1 MRHFGDSAQSY
12 NSGAENL
19 ATDGRF
25 APPLSK
31 HEKTGNLAQFIHD
44 QFSPANQYDLAANV
58 YGGGESARNQEREQ
72 KSLRSILPPL
82 ALRSDAPAARSEA
95 IVAPAVKSDFSISK
109 QEQTAVHPLLAHLRK
124 AESPKPE
131 ATISMDFRNPLY
143 KSNDLVTRNNDRADA
158 FSADNCYQTIS
169 INPQDGT
176 TKTITTLPDLSSTK
190 IHTKNADGSSIAYT
204 DGLGRTVSENRYNA
218 EGKLMISTSTEFGNG
233 EHSAIPSRKVIKT
246 ASETIEVTMDSTG
259 TVLQRVAVPYSDLS
273 RNA

>member
-1 MRHFGDSAQSY
+1 MRHFGDSAQPY
-12 NSGAENL
+12 NSGADNL

-44 QFSPANQYDLAANV
+44 QFSPANQYDLSANV

-82 ALRSDAPAARSEA
+82 ALRSDASSSRSD
-95 IVAPAVKSDFSISK
+95 VAPPPAFKANEFTYSK
-109 QEQTAVHPLLAHLRK
+109 QEQPAVHPLLAHLRK
-124 AESPKPE
+124 AESDP
-131 ATISMDFRNPLY
+131 
-143 KSNDLVTRNNDRADA
+143 

-169 INPQDGT
+169 INPQDGS
-176 TKTITTLPDLSSTK
+176 TKTITTLADLSSTK

-204 DGLGRTVSENRYNA
+204 DGLGRTVSENRYDA
-218 EGKLMISTSTEFGNG
+218 AGKLMIATTTEFGNG
-233 EHSAIPSRKVIKT
+233 EHSAVPSRKVIKT

>member
-44 QFSPANQYDLAANV
+44 QFSPANQYDLSANV

-82 ALRSDAPAARSEA
+82 ALRSDAPAARSE
-95 IVAPAVKSDFSISK
+95 SI
-109 QEQTAVHPLLAHLRK
+109 ADVHPLLAHLRK

-131 ATISMDFRNPLY
+131 ATISLDFRNPLY
-143 KSNDLVTRNNDRADA
+143 KSNDLTTRNNDRADA

-259 TVLQRVAVPYSDLS
+259 AVLQRVAVPYSDLS

>member
-31 HEKTGNLAQFIHD
+31 HEKSGNLAQFIHD
-44 QFSPANQYDLAANV
+44 QFSPANQYD
-58 YGGGESARNQEREQ
+58 Q

-82 ALRSDAPAARSEA
+82 ALRSDVPAALPEA
-95 IVAPAVKSDFSISK
+95 IATPSVRTDFSITK
-109 QEQTAVHPLLAHLRK
+109 QEQSAVHPLLAHLRK
-124 AESPKPE
+124 VESPKPE
-131 ATISMDFRNPLY
+131 AIISMDFRNPLY
-143 KSNDLVTRNNDRADA
+143 KSNDVTRNNDKADA

-218 EGKLMISTSTEFGNG
+218 EGKLMISTSTEYGNG

-246 ASETIEVTMDSTG
+246 ASETIELTMDSTG
-259 TVLQRVAVPYSDLS
+259 AVLQKVAVPYSDLS